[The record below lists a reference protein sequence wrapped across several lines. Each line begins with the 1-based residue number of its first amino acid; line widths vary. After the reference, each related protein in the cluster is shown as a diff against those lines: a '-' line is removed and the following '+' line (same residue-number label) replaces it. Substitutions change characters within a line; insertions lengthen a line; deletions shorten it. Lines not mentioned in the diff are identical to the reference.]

1 MRFEG
6 SDASDA
12 PGGGGGV
19 FWEDVS
25 EDMVVG
31 GYEGALVRHV
41 ILACRSSSNRR
52 YMNSLLSTKVYFLHS
67 IDILYIDTS

>member
-19 FWEDVS
+19 LWESES

-31 GYEGALVRHV
+31 GYKGALIPHV
-41 ILACRSSSNRR
+41 ILTCRNSSPMVFNLCLECAS
-52 YMNSLLSTKVYFLHS
+52 
-67 IDILYIDTS
+67 YIVVRHINTYSDMS